1 MSDAERAMK
10 RARAACTCLI
20 LVSSEVRER
29 EIDRERAPPPHVV
42 CLRCEERE
50 RERDSK
56 PQREAHSNE
65 ERIDVL
71 ANLLLDWPRV
81 QMSVGKFEIV
91 R

>member
-29 EIDRERAPPPHVV
+29 EIERGRPHHLLFACAVK
-42 CLRCEERE
+42 RE

>member
-1 MSDAERAMK
+1 MLF
-10 RARAACTCLI
+10 ACA
-20 LVSSEVRER
+20 VK
-29 EIDRERAPPPHVV
+29 
-42 CLRCEERE
+42 RE

>member
-1 MSDAERAMK
+1 MGDAERAMK

-50 RERDSK
+50 RERLETTKRGAFKRRANRCSCK
-56 PQREAHSNE
+56 SVVGLAPRSNE
-65 ERIDVL
+65 CWKI
-71 ANLLLDWPRV
+71 
-81 QMSVGKFEIV
+81 
-91 R
+91 

>member
-20 LVSSEVRER
+20 LVSSE
-29 EIDRERAPPPHVV
+29 
-42 CLRCEERE
+42 ERE
-50 RERDSK
+50 RERGRPHHMLFACAVKRESDSK
-56 PQREAHSNE
+56 PQREVHSNE

-71 ANLLLDWPRV
+71 ANLLLHWPRV
-81 QMSVGKFEIV
+81 QMSFGKFEIV